1 MLFDPSRDQV
11 RRFFLDV
18 WRKTQ
23 DQVPMSPMELMAQ
36 EWMLLHPEYHGLFA
50 DEDKAMTKDF
60 SVEDGQTNPFL
71 HLSMHLALQE
81 QMSID
86 QPPGGRDALNRLIEQ
101 ADDVHEA
108 MHHAMQCLGEML
120 YNAQRQSAPPD
131 VQSYLECL
139 QRQAG

>member
-23 DQVPMSPMELMAQ
+23 TQVPMSPMELMAQ

-71 HLSMHLALQE
+71 PYFLDNRTYNLSITQNIKEHIILQLYSNQSE
-81 QMSID
+81 H
-86 QPPGGRDALNRLIEQ
+86 RNKLN
-101 ADDVHEA
+101 
-108 MHHAMQCLGEML
+108 C
-120 YNAQRQSAPPD
+120 Y
-131 VQSYLECL
+131 
-139 QRQAG
+139 